1 MRYNAGLLDHEGVD
15 MFCSKCGTQV
25 TDGASFCPKCGNRM
39 KPSNQSGN
47 EVARAQRKSKRGV
60 IVVIAFAL
68 IMLAVVVTLKL
79 VPSVLG
85 GFTKLT
91 GMNSATFN
99 AQAREASNNILN
111 DSFIT
116 HDKAWL
122 YYKKNQDICKKPFG
136 PDADEDEHTV
146 ISLPFGE
153 HLYCVGDRLFIF
165 EGLQW
170 KRITDSSTD
179 GVGFGVF
186 AEDCFQYDGSRYYVN
201 GLDNYGENGVY
212 SVNPDDMRDVTK
224 LSDISPTRILLQGD
238 YLYIMSDFDTIDGL
252 PNMNYGTWRI
262 RKDGTDLIKIFD
274 YCPRYLV
281 FTENKIVFTEYDGTS
296 SGAKSIS
303 CADLDGSN
311 KQTFY
316 EAKTEDGLNVSDE
329 YIFYIDPDSMWIY
342 RMEMDGSDR
351 TCISHNVCDSLCVID
366 DYIYYKRGD
375 SREIHRLSFDG
386 SHDELFA

>member
-1 MRYNAGLLDHEGVD
+1 

-25 TDGASFCPKCGNRM
+25 TDGASYCPKCGNRM
-39 KPSNQSGN
+39 KPSNKSGN
-47 EVARAQRKSKRGV
+47 EVAQAQQKTKRGV
-60 IVVIAFAL
+60 FVVIACAL
-68 IMLAVVVTLKL
+68 IILAVVITLNIT
-79 VPSVLG
+79 PSVLSSI
-85 GFTKLT
+85 TKLS
-91 GMNSATFN
+91 GMDSASFD

-116 HDKAWL
+116 RDKAWL
-122 YYKKNQDICKKPFG
+122 YYIKKNQDICKKAFG
-136 PDADEDEHTV
+136 PDIDEDEQAV

-153 HLYCVGDRLFIF
+153 HLYGVGDHLFIF
-165 EGLQW
+165 EGMQW
-170 KRITDSSTD
+170 KRITDSTTD
-179 GVGFGVF
+179 GIGFGVF

-201 GLDNYGENGVY
+201 GLDNYDEDGVY
-212 SVNPDDMRDVTK
+212 SVNPDNSRDVTK
-224 LSDISPTRILLQGD
+224 LTDISPTRILLQGD
-238 YLYIMSDFDTIDGL
+238 YLYIMSGYNTICDL
-252 PNMNYGTWRI
+252 PNKNYGTWRI

-281 FTENKIVFTEYDGTS
+281 FTENKIVFTEYDGANS
-296 SGAKSIS
+296 DAKSIS

-316 EAKTEDGLNVSDE
+316 EAKTVDGLNASDG
-329 YIFYIDPDSMWIY
+329 YIFYIDSDSMWIY
-342 RMEMDGSDR
+342 RMEMDGSNR

-366 DYIYYKRGD
+366 EYIYYKRGD